1 MIVTLIV
8 LAYLTLKTYKGFQTG
23 FARLIINLI
32 FAAIVFITAILFQNP
47 VGNWLYSQ
55 ITGQNIQTTL
65 TPGTNLMLFR
75 FLAFFIIVFLGKM
88 VVKIFKGWVPNKNPH
103 ATNFGNLLDS
113 VLGAVVSFFASYF
126 FVYIILSML
135 NALQNPW
142 FIQQTLDSS
151 FIRFIIYNTP
161 GLSNG
166 LFNSIFSISRTAA

>member
-8 LAYLTLKTYKGFQTG
+8 LAYLALKTYRGYQTG
-23 FARLIINLI
+23 FAKLIINLI
-32 FAAIVFITAILFQNP
+32 FAAIVFIAAILFQNP

-55 ITGQNIQTTL
+55 ITGQNIQTNL
-65 TPGTNLMLFR
+65 SPSVNLMIFR
-75 FLAFFIIVFLGKM
+75 FLAFFIILFVGKM
-88 VVKIFKGWVPNKNPH
+88 IIKIFKNWFPDKNPH
-103 ATNFGNLLDS
+103 ATSFGTLLDG

-151 FIRFIIYNTP
+151 FLRFIIYNTP

-166 LFNSIFSISRTAA
+166 MFNYIFSISRTAA